1 VVDKKGLLTGIFQV
15 FQTKTWFA
23 ENYALLTQ
31 EQKDTLVIDLEQE
44 VDKYLCDEFY
54 SDEQELLIAVYNR
67 LAEFGWFVLNYLEMK
82 DAEEE
87 QMEMDL
93 EAVLEDYLSEY
104 VEFSDIME
112 LEIEF
117 EIVDDEE

>member
-67 LAEFGWFVLNYLEMK
+67 LVE
-82 DAEEE
+82 
-87 QMEMDL
+87 
-93 EAVLEDYLSEY
+93 LSGNERCRRRTNGDG
-104 VEFSDIME
+104 FRSSIRR
-112 LEIEF
+112 LSFRIC
-117 EIVDDEE
+117 